1 MAQGVIAHGDGI
13 VVSVAKSEFHTVDQP
28 DFQSRHFTPYSVFDP
43 RQGARYQKRTGP
55 GTSASH
61 WADIDSDEY
70 RRAAATMPEMD
81 FAESYRWLLGT
92 REPHALMFKR
102 KEQRVALL
110 DRLAHGL
117 EVPGD
122 EYHAVRLSGSRTV
135 DVFRLGTLQW
145 KTQSANAWHDFA
157 QYLQAK
163 FAVDRTTAWRL
174 AWALVRAAYVDLW
187 ATVEGLIKMA
197 RVPPDRDDALTQH
210 LDRTIDYLKA
220 LRLT

>member
-13 VVSVAKSEFHTVDQP
+13 VVHVATSELHTVDQP
-28 DFQSRHFTPYSVFDP
+28 EFQNRHFTPYSVFDP
-43 RQGARYQKRTGP
+43 SQGVRYQKRAGP

-61 WADIDSDEY
+61 WTDIDSDEY
-70 RRAAATMPEMD
+70 RRAAATTPEMV
-81 FAESYRWLLGT
+81 FAGNYRWLSGT

-157 QYLQAK
+157 QYLQAE
-163 FAVDRTTAWRL
+163 FALDRTTAWRL
-174 AWALVRAAYVDLW
+174 AWALVRAGYIDLW
-187 ATVEGLIKMA
+187 EIVEDLIGMA
-197 RVPPDRDDALTQH
+197 RVPSDKDDALTHH